1 MSGTSNNRNSQ
12 SPLFSGSGSAVENSG
27 TRAAGPVPAT
37 GILVTNHLNLMYML
51 ASGLL
56 MPPSGFRGKHYGDTL
71 AAFPG
76 WLPLFVAHGRGRA
89 GPPRAALERSV
100 EEATHLRPV
109 ILEVDLAGLQGPV
122 HVHGEG
128 EWVKRRLEEGVSDR
142 EWLLL
147 LPAPLPISRIRRIVF
162 RSLEEKRA
170 VEARAGEHS
179 NVDLAGLARRSLKSW
194 FPGTP
199 DPAWPPEGGPEERE
213 AAVERAQAAGG
224 VLAVLHEMANTGE
237 LSVRT
242 CRSAFDPSEPSDDSI
257 LGELPGWMHRV
268 GGAEDGRPARS
279 GRDLFWGAV
288 NQLVEHRRE
297 PGGRR
302 PEDVL
307 ISFLSESSEGMD
319 AGVQARGAALVST
332 LEALGGGLGSGTVS
346 EMLDQHR
353 RPLARAAILFLLRRR
368 TRDLLELV
376 EDYPQL
382 EERDRLAAAIL
393 FGVRDGWLKLPIALR
408 GSREFQKTVTHRMA
422 AQAHRLD
429 GSGFDLGEAPP
440 RVRPLREL
448 FGGSDAW
455 DAKTNKAAVRLA
467 RGMKW
472 DCVRTT
478 VSLPRGTY
486 EFRIEGGSAHID
498 FQGEPWLRT
507 EVERDRFFEL
517 LASSRIKPGIA
528 SAVRRQLG
536 M

>member
-1 MSGTSNNRNSQ
+1 M
-12 SPLFSGSGSAVENSG
+12 ENSG
-27 TRAAGPVPAT
+27 TREVGPVPAT

-76 WLPLFVAHGRGRA
+76 WLPLFVDHGRRRA

-100 EEATHLRPV
+100 EEAAHLRPV

-128 EWVKRRLEEGVSDR
+128 EWVERRLEEGVSDR

-162 RSLEEKRA
+162 RSVEEKRA
-170 VEARAGEHS
+170 VDARAGEHS

-194 FPGTP
+194 FPGTL

-213 AAVERAQAAGG
+213 VALERAQAAGG
-224 VLAVLHEMANTGE
+224 VLTVLHEMANTGE
-237 LSVRT
+237 LSVRA
-242 CRSAFDPSEPSDDSI
+242 CRSAFDPNSEPSDDTI
-257 LGELPGWMHRV
+257 LGELPGWMQKAGRAEA
-268 GGAEDGRPARS
+268 GGPPGTA
-279 GRDLFWGAV
+279 RDLFWGAV

-319 AGVQARGAALVST
+319 AGGQARGAALVST
-332 LEALGGGLGSGTVS
+332 LDALGGGLGGSTPS
-346 EMLDQHR
+346 EMLDQHQT
-353 RPLARAAILFLLRRR
+353 PLARAAILFLLRQK

-393 FGVRDGWLKLPIALR
+393 FGVRDGWLGLPIALR

-440 RVRPLREL
+440 RVRPLREF

-455 DAKTNKAAVRLA
+455 DRKTGQAAVRLA
-467 RGMKW
+467 KGMKW
-472 DCVRTT
+472 DCIRTT

-498 FQGEPWLRT
+498 FQGEPRLRT

-517 LASSRIKPGIA
+517 LASARIRPGID
-528 SAVRRQLG
+528 SAVRKQLG
-536 M
+536 V